1 MTRAFL
7 SVLTVTVAMG
17 GSAARVRC
25 PSAGTATDVKAKK
38 VKKTKA
44 KKAAILFR
52 LARLPVGRGVA
63 CTREIGI
70 AEKNTQFSGS
80 P

>member
-7 SVLTVTVAMG
+7 SVLTLTVSHG
-17 GSAARVRC
+17 RFCR
-25 PSAGTATDVKAKK
+25 PSPVPIEGHSHGIKAKK
-38 VKKTKA
+38 VKKTRA

-70 AEKNTQFSGS
+70 AEKNTQLSGS
-80 P
+80 A